1 MSSKFSKQRISAF
14 KKQSGRCYYCGSPMW
29 EDNPKKFASQH
40 KITPKYAARFQ
51 STAEH
56 LLARCD
62 GGKDQASNI
71 VAACVFCNSTRHKMR
86 KPLGPPSYRSHIQKR
101 LQQGKWHPQ
110 KLKHFSSQPM

>member
-1 MSSKFSKQRISAF
+1 MSSTIPNKRQVAF

-29 EDNPKKFASQH
+29 EGKPKEFASKH
-40 KITPKYAARFQ
+40 KITPKYATRFQ

-62 GGKDQASNI
+62 GGKDHETNI
-71 VAACVFCNSTRHKMR
+71 VAACLFCNSTRHKMR
-86 KPLGPPSYRSHIQKR
+86 KPLSPPSYRSHIQNR

-110 KLKHFSSQPM
+110 KL